1 MDIDLVFK
9 IAATGI
15 IVAVLNQLLIRSGRE
30 DQAMMTTLAGLIV
43 VLSML
48 VRQISDLFVLAVLT
62 LLLKKDQP
70 AFAFLVSV
78 CTAAGLLA
86 IVVRQVQP
94 LLDWLR
100 TLDEYFQGQSPAV
113 LLQVLGIALVAQL
126 AADTCKEAGLS
137 AAATAIELCGR
148 VLALLQALPLLQS
161 LLGSFAAYLQ

>member
-1 MDIDLVFK
+1 MSYD
-9 IAATGI
+9 
-15 IVAVLNQLLIRSGRE
+15 AVVQAGRRGACGGCVDPAPE
-30 DQAMMTTLAGLIV
+30 KGPARVRVPRLGLH
-43 VLSML
+43 
-48 VRQISDLFVLAVLT
+48 RRG
-62 LLLKKDQP
+62 
-70 AFAFLVSV
+70 
-78 CTAAGLLA
+78 AAGHRCA
-86 IVVRQVQP
+86 AVQP

>member
-1 MDIDLVFK
+1 MMLLCK
-9 IAATGI
+9 LAA
-15 IVAVLNQLLIRSGRE
+15 AVLV
-30 DQAMMTTLAGLIV
+30 A
-43 VLSML
+43 
-48 VRQISDLFVLAVLT
+48 AVLT

-86 IVVRQVQP
+86 IVVRQVQ
-94 LLDWLR
+94 R
-100 TLDEYFQGQSPAV
+100 IIKGFIIIAAV
-113 LLQVLGIALVAQL
+113 LLQVLGIALVAQF

>member
-1 MDIDLVFK
+1 MMLLCK
-9 IAATGI
+9 LAA
-15 IVAVLNQLLIRSGRE
+15 AVLV
-30 DQAMMTTLAGLIV
+30 A
-43 VLSML
+43 
-48 VRQISDLFVLAVLT
+48 AVLT

-100 TLDEYFQGQSPAV
+100 TLDGYFQGQSPAV
-113 LLQVLGIALVAQL
+113 QVLGIALVTQL

>member
-1 MDIDLVFK
+1 MMLLCK
-9 IAATGI
+9 LAA
-15 IVAVLNQLLIRSGRE
+15 AVLV
-30 DQAMMTTLAGLIV
+30 A
-43 VLSML
+43 
-48 VRQISDLFVLAVLT
+48 AVLT

-70 AFAFLVSV
+70 AFLVSV

>member
-1 MDIDLVFK
+1 MMLLCK
-9 IAATGI
+9 LAA
-15 IVAVLNQLLIRSGRE
+15 AVLV
-30 DQAMMTTLAGLIV
+30 A
-43 VLSML
+43 
-48 VRQISDLFVLAVLT
+48 AVLT

-100 TLDEYFQGQSPAV
+100 TLDGYFQGQSPAV

-148 VLALLQALPLLQS
+148 GCRCCNRCSARLRPICSSAFAGRTAACVCGRAVRRIAQKHS
-161 LLGSFAAYLQ
+161 RHLGRRRH

>member
-1 MDIDLVFK
+1 MMLLCK
-9 IAATGI
+9 LAA
-15 IVAVLNQLLIRSGRE
+15 AVLV
-30 DQAMMTTLAGLIV
+30 A
-43 VLSML
+43 
-48 VRQISDLFVLAVLT
+48 AVLT

-78 CTAAGLLA
+78 CTAAGAAGHRCAAGPASARLA
-86 IVVRQVQP
+86 AHAGRVFSGA
-94 LLDWLR
+94 
-100 TLDEYFQGQSPAV
+100 EPAV